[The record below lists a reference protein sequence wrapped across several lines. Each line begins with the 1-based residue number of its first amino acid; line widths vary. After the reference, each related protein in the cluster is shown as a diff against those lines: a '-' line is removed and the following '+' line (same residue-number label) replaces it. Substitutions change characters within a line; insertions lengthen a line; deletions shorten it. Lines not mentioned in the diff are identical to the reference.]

1 MLPFADLLLI
11 GGAAF
16 FAALVGGVT
25 GYGTGLLLPPVLV
38 PLIGAEAVV
47 PVIGLSALFT
57 NASRV
62 AAYRPDLDI
71 DRLRRIAPVALPATL
86 LGAYGFTLLSGR
98 GAAIL
103 IGAMLILLVPLRT
116 LARRRGLVLT
126 GRGLTAASFGYGVVN
141 GGTSGSGVML
151 LTLLMAAG
159 LTGPQVIATDAAI
172 SFLLGISKSGMFAAR
187 GALDLRLAGLAL
199 MIGAAAV
206 PATFLAR
213 RLAHLLPGTWHLRL
227 LDGAV
232 LLGGFLL
239 ILRAG

>member
-1 MLPFADLLLI
+1 
-11 GGAAF
+11 
-16 FAALVGGVT
+16 
-25 GYGTGLLLPPVLV
+25 
-38 PLIGAEAVV
+38 VV

-62 AAYRPDLDI
+62 VAYRPDLDL

-103 IGAMLILLVPLRT
+103 IGSMLILVVPLRM
-116 LARRRGLVLT
+116 LARRRGLVLS
-126 GRGLTAASFGYGVVN
+126 GRGLTAATVGYGMVN
-141 GGTSGSGVML
+141 GGTSGSGVLL

-172 SFLLGISKSGMFAAR
+172 SFLLGLGKSGMFAMR

-199 MIGAAAV
+199 VIGFAAV

-213 RLAHLLPGTWHLRL
+213 RLAHRLPGKWHLRI

-232 LLGGFLL
+232 VLGGLLL
-239 ILRAG
+239 IRGA

>member
-1 MLPFADLLLI
+1 MLPLADLLVI

-16 FAALVGGVT
+16 VAALLGGVT
-25 GYGTGLLLPPVLV
+25 GYGTGLLMPPILV

-62 AAYRPDLDI
+62 VACRPDLDL

-103 IGAMLILLVPLRT
+103 IGSMLILMVPLRM
-116 LARRRGLVLT
+116 LARRRGLVLS
-126 GRGLTAASFGYGVVN
+126 GRGLTAAAVGYGMVN
-141 GGTSGSGVML
+141 GGTSGSGVLL

-172 SFLLGISKSGMFAAR
+172 SVLLGLGKSGMFAMR

-199 MIGAAAV
+199 VIGFAAV

-213 RLAHLLPGTWHLRL
+213 RLAHRLPGTWHLRI

-232 LLGGFLL
+232 VLGGLLL
-239 ILRAG
+239 IRGA